1 MSVNIDLK
9 NIDFRALLGKLG
21 ALKNYMNLLVPLIL
35 VVVAGLLFVPTALL
49 SGWLR
54 EKVKTESISRASTLD
69 KLAEEPLSRDQ
80 YLEERKYQQAYAED
94 ANRIERMA
102 RQTSQRELLSY
113 RIFPSPTDTSVLIFE
128 EFGKRFRAGI
138 EEQIAQLKGH
148 DAPTEAELMEH
159 VQAIQ
164 GGQSTLAD
172 PTYYGVG
179 GGGGRVSI
187 TGGTGR
193 RESARQAMPG
203 VYDAASQVV
212 GQIVDAVCQDRAK
225 GSGLYVSPTSV
236 AGYNFWTGYRYVDTN
251 EAVSDCWYWQLGYWV
266 VQDVFDTVAQCNAG
280 SRSVLDAPVKRL
292 TRVGFTRAD
301 MASMGMG
308 AYGSVATAMD
318 GTQTQPRPQY
328 VLSPYGGL
336 TPPCTGRISKG
347 DIHVIHFSVAF
358 VVRAASVMDVMRSL
372 CSAKEHRFLGADGHQ
387 PLNVFKHNQITVLE
401 SSVRAVEAGS
411 SSLGD
416 MGGIYQYGY
425 MGGMGAGM
433 GDGSMGV
440 SHLLYRYG
448 QDAVVELDLVCEYLL
463 DRPGYEALLPDAV
476 KKVLDSVAAQQTT
489 PVM

>member
-1 MSVNIDLK
+1 
-9 NIDFRALLGKLG
+9 
-21 ALKNYMNLLVPLIL
+21 
-35 VVVAGLLFVPTALL
+35 
-49 SGWLR
+49 
-54 EKVKTESISRASTLD
+54 
-69 KLAEEPLSRDQ
+69 
-80 YLEERKYQQAYAED
+80 
-94 ANRIERMA
+94 
-102 RQTSQRELLSY
+102 
-113 RIFPSPTDTSVLIFE
+113 
-128 EFGKRFRAGI
+128 
-138 EEQIAQLKGH
+138 
-148 DAPTEAELMEH
+148 
-159 VQAIQ
+159 
-164 GGQSTLAD
+164 
-172 PTYYGVG
+172 
-179 GGGGRVSI
+179 
-187 TGGTGR
+187 
-193 RESARQAMPG
+193 
-203 VYDAASQVV
+203 
-212 GQIVDAVCQDRAK
+212 
-225 GSGLYVSPTSV
+225 
-236 AGYNFWTGYRYVDTN
+236 
-251 EAVSDCWYWQLGYWV
+251 
-266 VQDVFDTVAQCNAG
+266 
-280 SRSVLDAPVKRL
+280 
-292 TRVGFTRAD
+292 
-301 MASMGMG
+301 
-308 AYGSVATAMD
+308 
-318 GTQTQPRPQY
+318 

-476 KKVLDSVAAQQTT
+476 KKVLDSVAAQQTA